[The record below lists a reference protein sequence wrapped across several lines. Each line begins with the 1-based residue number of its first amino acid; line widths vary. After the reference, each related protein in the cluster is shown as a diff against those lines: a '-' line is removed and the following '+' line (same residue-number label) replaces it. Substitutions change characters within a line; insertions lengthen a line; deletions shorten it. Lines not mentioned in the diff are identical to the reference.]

1 MTKSGR
7 KWLIT
12 MFMGEYHHSI
22 DAKGR
27 LIIPSKVRDGLG
39 ENFIVTRGL
48 DGCLFLYPKL
58 EWDKKIE
65 KFKELPD
72 TKDKRQFMR
81 ISLSGATICE
91 YDKQGRINIPN
102 PLIEFAKLEKD
113 CIIIGVDEKLEIWSK
128 ERWEEFIANNEENLS
143 DIADSLFTSNY
154 YG

>member
-1 MTKSGR
+1 
-7 KWLIT
+7 

-81 ISLSGATICE
+81 IFLSGATICE